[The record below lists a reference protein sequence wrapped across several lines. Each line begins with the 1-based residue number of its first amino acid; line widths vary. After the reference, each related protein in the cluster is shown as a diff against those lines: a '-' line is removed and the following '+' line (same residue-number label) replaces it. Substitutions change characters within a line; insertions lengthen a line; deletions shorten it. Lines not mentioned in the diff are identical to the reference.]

1 MKKLFSSL
9 LILAVLLF
17 IAIIAINY
25 LLDFFNYGLRG
36 RYYAGSKWEGDPLL
50 ERVDPLVQFQW
61 NLESYKD
68 VLPPMNFPPF
78 SVEWRGY
85 INIKKP
91 GLYSFAT
98 NSDDGSLLYI
108 DDKLVVDNDGP
119 HSETYVSGSLKL
131 EKGVYPLLIRYFD
144 IGIQGKMELYW
155 NLPEEHEEIIP
166 SKVLS
171 LNKSLYLTEKIS
183 RYRQEIGNALKILKG
198 IETGLLTLIF
208 LAFLVR
214 RLQFRH

>member
-1 MKKLFSSL
+1 MKKIISSL
-9 LILAVLLF
+9 IILAILLF

-36 RYYAGSKWEGDPLL
+36 RYYAGSKWEGDSLL
-50 ERVDPLVQFQW
+50 EGIDSLIQFQRSP
-61 NLESYKD
+61 EDYKEEIH
-68 VLPPMNFPPF
+68 PINSPPF

-85 INIKKP
+85 IDIKKA

-108 DDKLVVDNDGP
+108 DNKLVVDNDGP
-119 HSETYVSGSLKL
+119 HPETYVSGSLKL

-155 NLPEEHEEIIP
+155 KPPEKHEEIIP
-166 SKVLS
+166 SQVLS

-183 RYRQEIGNALKILKG
+183 KYRQEIGNALKILKG
-198 IETGLLTLIF
+198 LETGLLTLIF
-208 LAFLVR
+208 LTFLIR
-214 RLQFRH
+214 RYKG